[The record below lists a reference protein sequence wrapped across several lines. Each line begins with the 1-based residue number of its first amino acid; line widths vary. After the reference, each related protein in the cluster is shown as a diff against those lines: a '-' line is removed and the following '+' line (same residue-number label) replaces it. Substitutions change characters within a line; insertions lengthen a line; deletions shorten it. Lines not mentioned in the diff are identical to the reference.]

1 MQASHA
7 LCCNHNVSLGILRMQ
22 LEISSFALLG
32 CALIPS
38 LAIQSIFYSFQ
49 SSMNEEFK
57 FMANNIQECT
67 ASCEDAEVV
76 MRNIYIRRFI
86 SKEHSNA

>member
-1 MQASHA
+1 
-7 LCCNHNVSLGILRMQ
+7 MQ

-32 CALIPS
+32 CAMFPS
-38 LAIQSIFYSFQ
+38 LAIQSIFFSFQ

-57 FMANNIQECT
+57 FMANNTQECT

-76 MRNIYIRRFI
+76 MRYIYIRRFI
-86 SKEHSNA
+86 SKQHSNA